1 MKKIINL
8 ILCLILA
15 LVMAMPMVGCGEPEG
30 DPQAATFVSLD
41 INPEIELTVDAN
53 DKVISVYGVNEDG
66 KVLLFDETDL
76 VGKSLDEVVGKI
88 TDLAVELGYLTEDN
102 KAVATSV
109 TSTIQGKA
117 EALQNSLSSK
127 ITATAKN
134 LGLTVSVD
142 SEAVFSVLRKLE
154 EYKAQ
159 NPDNQLIQGLSVEK
173 FKLALSASETGEVS
187 LDVAVTLDDSALIE
201 KISSVHTQVEAF
213 ATDTYNKLK
222 AEALLTYDKVAGAI
236 LDNVYSTHYI
246 KNVTSHFDTFWYG
259 SAYQVYKT
267 MARGFGDLSKIMRYV
282 EKSSAYPIDQS
293 VATEVLT
300 TLGLDASKLDLVK
313 DSDGN
318 VTLDSIEA
326 YLDVWFKNHAQENI
340 APIQAKIKET
350 LKTVDSQIESAVK
363 AEIEKYGPQIE
374 QVLTAVDTAI
384 SSIDTVT
391 ALIPEGVKA
400 GLNSFVAEIKSLIQ
414 AIETDVKSV
423 EFTSAKLAEY
433 SANASVKADQ
443 LLQQIKTDLSEEEL
457 AEIQSKID
465 SLSERLSSA
474 KKAMEDA
481 LASAEKSVTDRIS
494 ALKESRKTK

>member
-15 LVMAMPMVGCGEPEG
+15 VVMAMPMVSCGEPEG

-117 EALQNSLSSK
+117 EALQNSLSNK

-222 AEALLTYDKVAGAI
+222 AEALLVYDQVAGSI
-236 LDNVYSTHYI
+236 LDGAYSAFYLP
-246 KNVTSHFDTFWYG
+246 KMTSYLTTFWYG
-259 SAYQVYKT
+259 HAYQTYKT
-267 MARGFGDLSKIMRYV
+267 MARGFEGISRLMVYA
-282 EKSSAYPIDQS
+282 EKASSYPIDE
-293 VATEVLT
+293 ATVNSVLT
-300 TLGLDASKLDLVK
+300 ALDLDASQVDKLK

-318 VTLDSIEA
+318 ITLNSIEA
-326 YLDVWFKNHAQENI
+326 YADVMFKN
-340 APIQAKIKET
+340 APEGVDLTAIET
-350 LKTVDSQIESAVK
+350 ELKSVLKTVDSEVLTAVK
-363 AEIEKYGPQIE
+363 EELAKYEPQIE
-374 QVLTAVDTAI
+374 QIADTVKTV
-384 SSIDTVT
+384 IDTVKATT
-391 ALIPEGVKA
+391 AMISSNIE
-400 GLNSFVAEIKSLIQ
+400 GLNDFISDVEGIV
-414 AIETDVKSV
+414 ETILQDVKNGDV
-423 EFTSAKLAEY
+423 NSAKLAEY
-433 SANASVKADQ
+433 AKTATQKADDM
-443 LLQQIKTDLSEEEL
+443 LAKIEADLSEEDL
-457 AEIQSKID
+457 AKVNEQIKKLED
-465 SLSERLSSA
+465 TLASA
-474 KKAMEDA
+474 KKTMEDA
-481 LASAEKSVTDRIS
+481 IASAEKSVTDRIS

>member
-8 ILCLILA
+8 ILCIVLT
-15 LVMAMPMVGCGEPEG
+15 LVMAIPFVSCGEVGE
-30 DPQAATFVSLD
+30 ATTFVSLD
-41 INPEIELTVDAN
+41 INPEIELTVDAQN
-53 DKVISVYGVNEDG
+53 KVVSVYGVNEDG
-66 KVLLFDETDL
+66 KVLLYGEDEL

-109 TSTIQGKA
+109 TSTINGKV
-117 EALQNSLSSK
+117 EEIENLISNKVTS
-127 ITATAKN
+127 TAKW
-134 LGLTVSVD
+134 LGLEV
-142 SEAVFSVLRKLE
+142 EMAREQVFSVLRKLE
-154 EYKAQ
+154 EYKAK
-159 NPDNQLIQGLSVEK
+159 NPNNQLIQGLSVEK

-201 KISSVHTQVEAF
+201 KISATHAQIEAF
-213 ATDTYNKLK
+213 ATDAYSKIK

-236 LDNVYSTHYI
+236 LDNVYSAHYI

-293 VATEVLT
+293 IATEVLT

-443 LLQQIKTDLSEEEL
+443 LLQQIKADLSEEEL

-481 LASAEKSVTDRIS
+481 LASAEKAATDRIS
-494 ALKESRKTK
+494 AIKESRKTK